1 MAQVANS
8 VGVGLRIVHVAF
20 ARQAVDRI
28 DPDALE
34 SLQQT
39 PDVVQ
44 CVAMIAIARVEQ
56 PAAGAGGSR
65 RLHARFRD
73 VLNIRE
79 TARLLAVAVGDA
91 AVGGIGIKD
100 SARFTGA
107 ALLGIPKLLMSS
119 YIGNTIHRP
128 GGAPVRISMA
138 PIIAYSVRLWATAPP
153 PLLPSIQSDPT
164 PPYSVP

>member
-8 VGVGLRIVHVAF
+8 GGVGLRIVHVAF

-44 CVAMIAIARVEQ
+44 CVAIAIARVEQ

-73 VLNIRE
+73 VLDIRE
-79 TARLLAVAVGDA
+79 IARLLAVAVGDA
-91 AVGGIGIKD
+91 AVGGVGIKD

-119 YIGNTIHRP
+119 YIGITIHRP